1 MLYADLCLAGR
12 SPRFLL
18 KYAHRD
24 NAGFGPALMY
34 FRDRGQPLAPGNE
47 SSIVEPKAQAETP
60 AQVSRIG
67 DRFAKE

>member
-34 FRDRGQPLAPGNE
+34 FRDKGATAGPR
-47 SSIVEPKAQAETP
+47 
-60 AQVSRIG
+60 
-67 DRFAKE
+67 